1 MKIFYIAHRI
11 PFPPNKGEKIR
22 TFNQIKYLSD
32 KHDIF
37 LCFLVD
43 DKRDLAFVESLRDYC
58 GNMEFTYIPSFFSKI
73 RGLVQSFFSSLPI
86 TILCFRSKRLEK
98 RLNRIFKEQQFD
110 IVIASCSSVAQYIP
124 THIKP
129 KVMDLIDVDSD
140 KWSQYA
146 QFAKFPKKWIYKREA
161 QRMKKYE
168 QHLINTWEKCYVISP
183 QEAQVVASQK
193 KLEVLANGVDLE
205 YFANTYQNHGVNI
218 VFLGTMNYFPN
229 EDAILY
235 FHKQIWPQITER
247 DHHAKLYIVGRD
259 PSPAICELKSDR
271 VIVTGA
277 VEDTRPYLQNAKV
290 AIAPIRIARG
300 VQNKVLEYLACDLP
314 CVISSSAAE
323 GIDLKDLNDGLWIE
337 DTPTQFAER
346 VLYCLQNDVEISP
359 QRRQKFAQKYSWQTH
374 LHNWEQQLTSIVQ
387 GTSNER

>member
-58 GNMEFTYIPSFFSKI
+58 SNMEFTYISSFFSKL
-73 RGLVQSFFSSLPI
+73 RSLVQSFFSPLPI
-86 TILCFRSKRLEK
+86 TVLCFRSKRLEK

-124 THIKP
+124 NHIKP

-146 QFAKFPKKWIYKREA
+146 QFAQFPKKWIYKREA

-168 QHLINTWEKCYVISP
+168 QHLISTWEKCYVISP

-229 EDAILY
+229 EDAMLY
-235 FHKQIWPQITER
+235 FHKQIWPQIIER
-247 DHHAKLYIVGRD
+247 DQHAKLYIVGRD